1 MLSYLQR
8 YILIFYRQ
16 LRRKKMESQTLQLLD
31 AFNDEGA
38 LDIARTLQS
47 VKGVQKVTLT
57 TAAGI
62 VKVDFD
68 GDVTSTQELRA
79 VLQNTGLRVKKPAHG
94 EEGTCCGS
102 CGS

>member
-1 MLSYLQR
+1 
-8 YILIFYRQ
+8 
-16 LRRKKMESQTLQLLD
+16 MESQTLQLLD
-31 AFNDEGA
+31 AFNEEGA

-47 VKGVQKVTLT
+47 IKGVHKVTT

-68 GDVTSTQELRA
+68 EDVTSIQELRA
-79 VLQNTGLRVKKPAHG
+79 ALQNTGLRVKKPAHG
-94 EEGTCCGS
+94 EEGMCCGS

>member
-1 MLSYLQR
+1 M
-8 YILIFYRQ
+8 
-16 LRRKKMESQTLQLLD
+16 KSQTLQLLD
-31 AFNDEGA
+31 AFNEEGA

-47 VKGVQKVTLT
+47 IKGVHKVT

-68 GDVTSTQELRA
+68 EDVTSIQELRA
-79 VLQNTGLRVKKPAHG
+79 ALQNTGLRVKKPAHG
-94 EEGTCCGS
+94 EEGMCCGS